1 MSFLTVKP
9 TELSDREKRQM
20 IMFLLVKEGL
30 TQADA
35 LEVLHEA
42 GDKYPEYAAHVD
54 TDDELEV
61 DDKPLYSLSDD
72 NGCWVSAWVFVRD
85 SKAAP

>member
-42 GDKYPEYAAHVD
+42 GDKYPEYAADVD

-85 SKAAP
+85 PKAAP